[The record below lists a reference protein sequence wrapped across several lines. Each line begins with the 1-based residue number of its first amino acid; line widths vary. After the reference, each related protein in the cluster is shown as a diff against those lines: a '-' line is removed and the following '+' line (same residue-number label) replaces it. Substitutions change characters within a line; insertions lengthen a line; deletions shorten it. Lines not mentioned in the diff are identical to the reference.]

1 MPFDFTNR
9 QPSMPEILETR
20 LRTAACC
27 APIQLPPIQT
37 PDAVRAII
45 AILRPSLCLAPPTL
59 TRSSRA
65 GHWTNGLR
73 PGRVISTQQL
83 GTGCFQVLQ
92 LSPRPGFHRLHQKP
106 GFLRNWTTLGNTR
119 HHLISAASAS
129 GSFAHPNRA
138 PPISGPGPSPPCR
151 PLRRAIPGPQQG
163 QLPLQPTPQLWP
175 SRRARLPARSPAG
188 PWTAPEKLGL
198 ALPAWF
204 HKLGQDGNGRHKHAD
219 PWRRCTTVL
228 VPLPNR

>member
-1 MPFDFTNR
+1 
-9 QPSMPEILETR
+9 MPEILETR

-163 QLPLQPTPQLWP
+163 QLPLQPLQPGPSIWFSTPP
-175 SRRARLPARSPAG
+175 SKPLHDGRRRSCGPRAVPGCLPAAPLGPGRLRRSSGWPY
-188 PWTAPEKLGL
+188 PLGS
-198 ALPAWF
+198 
-204 HKLGQDGNGRHKHAD
+204 
-219 PWRRCTTVL
+219 TS
-228 VPLPNR
+228 